1 MRLARRDRTW
11 VNAALVVLH
20 DRGHDPQAVVDTARR
35 LTAAGKAPV
44 DAYKAALNAYA
55 QQAPDT
61 EAALSHVIRLVQSSD
76 DRTVQRYDKALTTYI
91 RTGDPDAMAPVAET
105 FMADSVRLAQ
115 RDGGDVADVAAALGF
130 DSPAPFME
138 AAAALP
144 STPVRPAAAD
154 ARDRGTRQ
162 PETEDAMRAP
172 FQDYAYV
179 SRKSDARLQHD
190 IAIAG
195 PEMRHAFG
203 DMPDRAP
210 LSREAARALAAR
222 PGITILPDDPDGW
235 E

>member
-20 DRGHDPQAVVDTARR
+20 DRGHNPQAVVDTARR
-35 LTAAGKAPV
+35 LTAAGKSPV
-44 DAYKAALNAYA
+44 DAYKAALNAYTR
-55 QQAPDT
+55 QAPDT
-61 EAALSHVIRLVQSSD
+61 EAALSHVIRLVQNSD
-76 DRTVQRYDKALTTYI
+76 DRTVQRYDKALSTYI
-91 RTGDPDAMAPVAET
+91 QTGDPDAMAPVAAT

-115 RDGGDVADVAAALGF
+115 RDGGDVADVATALGF

-138 AAAALP
+138 AAAAMP

-154 ARDRGTRQ
+154 ARDRGTQQ
-162 PETEDAMRAP
+162 PETEDAMRTPLQARP
-172 FQDYAYV
+172 YV
-179 SRKSDARLQHD
+179 SRKYLAQLQHD
-190 IAIAG
+190 IAMAG

-203 DMPDRAP
+203 DIPDRAP

-222 PGITILPDDPDGW
+222 PAITILPANTDGW